1 MNLNI
6 VRILEVLMDL
16 SYIVNDK
23 REPHQDVVL
32 YIHGGAWFQDPLD
45 NHFDFIDQLAGELD
59 ARVIM
64 PVYPKVPH
72 RDYRTTFEL
81 LKIFIKKKYWKLK
94 IRNI

>member
-6 VRILEVLMDL
+6 VRILEVLMGL
-16 SYIVNDK
+16 SHILLMIKENLIK
-23 REPHQDVVL
+23 MLCFTFMVVL
-32 YIHGGAWFQDPLD
+32 GSKDPLE

-81 LKIFIKKKYWKLK
+81 LKIFIKKKY
-94 IRNI
+94 